1 MSFDADGLTR
11 ALYSEPPELR
21 CDRLSADSLALSSEL
36 PELKSGGK
44 PNFQSIARKWHR
56 KPIASVLFRTHT
68 NSHHNQPTSSMPSET
83 SHKKS
88 KKKKKKIKDRCN
100 AEFVQGPPPDGTHLK
115 RPNSEFVQDEAGQVR
130 LEAIERVEAGGA
142 VVACD
147 SPLRALFEEQHNL
160 KNGELE
166 RMGMITHFKPYASQ
180 NEATCGARVEDACGL
195 VSLYNALVH
204 RSVPVDF
211 VRLAELFDQS
221 HAAGTGLSPGEL
233 RDFTVRALA
242 AFAPHLRATLHEG
255 GAKPTVR
262 AGSLIFVDSV
272 RLKNAA

>member
-1 MSFDADGLTR
+1 MTRWLRPRNVGCNAGLVPVVLSFDADGLTR
-11 ALYSEPPELR
+11 ALYSEPPELQ

-36 PELKSGGK
+36 PEIEKWGETH
-44 PNFQSIARKWHR
+44 FRSIA
-56 KPIASVLFRTHT
+56 
-68 NSHHNQPTSSMPSET
+68 
-83 SHKKS
+83 S
-88 KKKKKKIKDRCN
+88 KMAD
-100 AEFVQGPPPDGTHLK
+100 L
-115 RPNSEFVQDEAGQVR
+115 
-130 LEAIERVEAGGA
+130 L
-142 VVACD
+142 
-147 SPLRALFEEQHNL
+147 
-160 KNGELE
+160 
-166 RMGMITHFKPYASQ
+166 YASQ

-255 GAKPTVR
+255 GAQPTVR

-272 RLKNAA
+272 RLKNAVDRERGGAGDFLEVPSSHIVFVESVGEADGSVTLINPDLCCFGRRMYKHDHWGRLTIPYDVCLDRVWRRTVRLNGTETAFAAVHIL